1 MATPDKGVTFELSKQ
16 KHKKYVAV
24 LPDGKRVNFGDKR
37 YGQFKDSTPLQAF
50 KAADHGD
57 PQRRENYYKR
67 HGQEA
72 KKHSAKYFSHR
83 YLWG

>member
-1 MATPDKGVTFELSKQ
+1 MADKGVVISVSGRKD
-16 KHKKYVAV
+16 KKYMAT
-24 LPDGKRVNFGDKR
+24 LPDGKKVHFGQR
-37 YGQFKDSTPLQAF
+37 GAAQYKDTTPLKAY

-72 KKHSAKYFSHR
+72 KKHSAKYFAHK